1 MSATR
6 AMTVVPPPPR
16 AGLAARWR
24 AAWPMLRKGL
34 IALFFI
40 AVTVLLVQQARGI
53 EWGEVGEVLRDLPL
67 STLALAAGAA
77 LLSHAIYA
85 SFDLVGRRWAR
96 HELPAR
102 QVVPV
107 TFVSYAFN
115 LNLGAL
121 VGGFAFRYRL
131 YSRLGLDNDTI
142 TRVLAASLVTNWIGY
157 LALAGGLFAFGVV
170 EPPESWPIG
179 AIALKAL
186 GGALLATVLMYLGA
200 CAWTARDGKPREWSL
215 RGKSFALPSL
225 RLALL
230 QLVLSTLNWMT
241 IAAVL
246 YVLFQQKL
254 PYGEVLGT
262 LLLAA
267 VAGVV
272 AHIPAGLGVLEAVFI
287 AMLGSQLPRG
297 ELLAG
302 LVAYRAIYYLL
313 PLAAAVVIYL
323 VLEARA
329 SRVARPKQEP
339 QRRLAAPR
347 HASASSVRARE

>member
-1 MSATR
+1 MKS
-6 AMTVVPPPPR
+6 
-16 AGLAARWR
+16 
-24 AAWPMLRKGL
+24 WPMLRRGL
-34 IALFFI
+34 IGLFFV
-40 AVTVLLVQQARGI
+40 AVAVLLVQQARGI
-53 EWGEVGEVLRDLPL
+53 DWAEVGAVLRDFPL
-67 STLALAAGAA
+67 ATLALAMLPAY
-77 LLSHAIYA
+77 LSYAIYG
-85 SFDLVGRRWAR
+85 SFDLVGRRWAG

-131 YSRLGLDNDTI
+131 YSRLGLDNETI

-157 LALAGGLFAFGVV
+157 LALAGGVFAFGLVT
-170 EPPESWPIG
+170 PPASWPIG
-179 AIALKAL
+179 AIALKLL
-186 GGALLATVLMYLGA
+186 GVALLAVVVLYLGA
-200 CAWTARDGKPREWSL
+200 CAWTQRDWSV
-215 RGKSFALPSL
+215 RGRRFKLPSL

-230 QLVLSTLNWMT
+230 QLGLSTLNWAT

-246 YVLFQQKL
+246 FVLFQQKL
-254 PYGEVLGT
+254 PYGQVLGT

-302 LVAYRAIYYLL
+302 LIAYRVIYYLL
-313 PLAAAVVIYL
+313 PLAVAIVAYL

-329 SRVARPKQEP
+329 GKTAESQAPARKRRPAVARPH
-339 QRRLAAPR
+339 RRTA
-347 HASASSVRARE
+347 